1 MVTNSVKGQRSNK
14 QYCVFVHFALRVI
27 FEILNPFKAL
37 TQRITRSILKI
48 ISEIG
53 AGSLFQV
60 LPSSIHDAMATVGYW
75 PPGSEVMG
83 FLQPVSWFYR
93 FSIWGQ
99 SKQEKNNTNGE
110 EMWSACSCGQ
120 RKVASVTSISSSK
133 CCSWAFI
140 ILYILCRT
148 AQNHGSSLL
157 NHNLGSKPPGKS
169 LPSPIHQ
176 CPRGNAAFSA
186 LYQMESWL
194 FSCFCRPQWSL
205 CMLAGTVFK
214 PLLQSWY
221 TKYGKENQ
229 TKEREIG
236 NLKMM

>member
-14 QYCVFVHFALRVI
+14 QYFIFVHFALRVI

-53 AGSLFQV
+53 AGSLYQV
-60 LPSSIHDAMATVGYW
+60 LPSSIHDAMATMGYW

-83 FLQPVSWFYR
+83 FLQPESWFYR
-93 FSIWGQ
+93 FSIWRQG
-99 SKQEKNNTNGE
+99 KQEKNNTNRE

-120 RKVASVTSISSSK
+120 RKVASITSISSSK

-157 NHNLGSKPPGKS
+157 NRYLGSKPLEKAFLLLYTNAPGATQLS
-169 LPSPIHQ
+169 QLSIRWRADSSAVSADPSEACACWQ
-176 CPRGNAAFSA
+176 A
-186 LYQMESWL
+186 LSSSPYSK
-194 FSCFCRPQWSL
+194 
-205 CMLAGTVFK
+205 AGTPNTEK
-214 PLLQSWY
+214 KIRQ
-221 TKYGKENQ
+221 K
-229 TKEREIG
+229 RE
-236 NLKMM
+236 K